1 MKRKLLI
8 FSGIF
13 IIIFIIIFVVYN
25 NLNTVKIEKVSK
37 EYKQEI
43 FKVKSIDVNSK
54 EPGIY
59 TIDNKQS
66 NTIYILVN
74 NSEGTYKLDTK
85 IKDKTLIINAHKNN
99 LKTNSKDVYKL
110 NYKKDS
116 IEYIDIFENNKEANF
131 KGAFILE

>member
-1 MKRKLLI
+1 MKRKFII

-13 IIIFIIIFVVYN
+13 IIILIIIFAFYN
-25 NLNTVKIEKVSK
+25 NLNTVEIEQVSK

-43 FKVKSIDVNSK
+43 LKVKSIDENSK

-66 NTIYILVN
+66 NIIYILVN
-74 NSEGTYKLDTK
+74 NGGGTYKLDAK

-99 LKTNSKDVYKL
+99 LKTKSKDIYKL
-110 NYKKDS
+110 NYKKNS
-116 IEYIDIFENNKEANF
+116 IEYIDIFENNKDANF